1 MSELAESLKERGYS
15 DLRIVSSKRIAVL
28 TNENR
33 KDLLQKLAK
42 EFSGTYNPSNKI
54 SSIGHV
60 DLAQGNIILTKSKTS
75 GGSGAGAD
83 ITKLGESAQCVYAAA
98 KFYNDGDYSSESLL
112 KSARSFTETDEQ
124 DTKIANKLT
133 GDWQESS
140 VAIAEKLFD
149 TFGGSKRYK
158 FYRGKGIMSKIEKK
172 FQELN
177 RVEKEFSNIN
187 KWSPADIWMATE
199 KGKNIKLDSYKSIL
213 ELNGAL
219 LSLLN
224 DKDLVGIS
232 LKKSEGNP
240 KLKYINVDKN
250 RMMYEYKGY
259 ITNKGPNYFSAK
271 DHYIKFNDGGE
282 IQLRTFAPTWQ
293 GEIKGKYANQGKVS
307 GGPIGSIVK
316 RITGKTLTPQR
327 AIRDGIVGTPYM
339 KLFFEYY
346 KFIVKGGKV
355 SFADFQGNISLKNID
370 WQISKFLGAECLYH
384 MIKTKKEQ
392 QVLNSI
398 LGYASSQSELSA
410 PYVKLSDE

>member
-1 MSELAESLKERGYS
+1 
-15 DLRIVSSKRIAVL
+15 
-28 TNENR
+28 
-33 KDLLQKLAK
+33 
-42 EFSGTYNPSNKI
+42 
-54 SSIGHV
+54 
-60 DLAQGNIILTKSKTS
+60 
-75 GGSGAGAD
+75 
-83 ITKLGESAQCVYAAA
+83 
-98 KFYNDGDYSSESLL
+98 
-112 KSARSFTETDEQ
+112 
-124 DTKIANKLT
+124 
-133 GDWQESS
+133 
-140 VAIAEKLFD
+140 
-149 TFGGSKRYK
+149 
-158 FYRGKGIMSKIEKK
+158 
-172 FQELN
+172 
-177 RVEKEFSNIN
+177 
-187 KWSPADIWMATE
+187 MATE

-327 AIRDGIVGTPYM
+327 TIRDGIVGTPYM

-355 SFADFQGNISLKNID
+355 SFVDFQGNISLKNID

-410 PYVKLSDE
+410 PYIKLSDE